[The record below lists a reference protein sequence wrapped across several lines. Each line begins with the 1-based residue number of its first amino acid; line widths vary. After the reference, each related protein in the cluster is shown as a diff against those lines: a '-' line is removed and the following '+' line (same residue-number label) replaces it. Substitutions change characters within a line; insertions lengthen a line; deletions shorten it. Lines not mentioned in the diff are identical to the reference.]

1 MPFRLQEVEAFGVL
15 ALVDADFAGALAAAR
30 RNFEGQKEL
39 ADVRVLARAARAA
52 RDQPALSA
60 LRQWMNET
68 GYRDSVTMSILDEHS
83 RS

>member
-1 MPFRLQEVEAFGVL
+1 ML
-15 ALVDADFAGALAAAR
+15 ALVDADAAGALAAAR

-52 RDQPALSA
+52 RDPAALAELRRWLSD
-60 LRQWMNET
+60 T
-68 GYRDSVTMSILDEHS
+68 GYRDSVTEGILDEHS